1 MFCDLM
7 SREISI
13 EACELTKTYYLY
25 DSPADRLK
33 ETFHPFHKVY
43 HRSFD
48 AIKGVS
54 FTIHKGESFG
64 IIGRNGSG
72 KSTLLQM
79 ICGILQP
86 TRGNVAVHGRVA
98 ALLELGAGFN
108 PEFSGRENVYL
119 NGAILGFS
127 RKEMDELYDDI
138 VSFADIGDFVEQPV
152 KTYSS
157 GMYVRLA
164 FAVQACVEPEI
175 LVVDEALS
183 VGDVFFQQKCLGRMR
198 ELRENG
204 TTLIFVSHDM
214 GIVREL
220 CESSIYLQKGRMM
233 YCGPSYKAVQRYY
246 NEDHRPDVPP
256 DNGNTEEQPLLPVTG
271 CEIWRQD
278 PAEKPV
284 NADSEILSVTMEDKD
299 GFPSMKASIGET
311 ITFKIYYRVNKSVAL
326 HASVSLRNRFDNLIS
341 CNGTY
346 LNDLEP
352 QTLAEGSV
360 GAVVFQLTC
369 DIEAGS
375 YTIHFSLSSPSHLP
389 NRGTTVDETPWL
401 GPLSVEWDYEN
412 DKAPFLGMFALP
424 VSCAFGEGTKE

>member
-1 MFCDLM
+1 MN
-7 SREISI
+7 REISI
-13 EACELTKTYYLY
+13 NAQELTKTYYLY
-25 DSPADRLK
+25 DTPVDRLK
-33 ETFHPFHKVY
+33 ETFHPWRKIY

-48 AIKGVS
+48 AIKEVS
-54 FTIHKGESFG
+54 FTIYKGESFG

-72 KSTLLQM
+72 KSTLLQV
-79 ICGILQP
+79 ICGILKP
-86 TRGNVAVHGRVA
+86 TNGAVEVHGRVA

-127 RKEMDELYDDI
+127 KAEIDDLYDEI
-138 VSFADIGDFVEQPV
+138 ISFADIGDFVEQPV

-198 ELRENG
+198 KLRENG

-220 CESSIYLQKGRMM
+220 CESSVYLRKGKMVF
-233 YCGPSYKAVQRYY
+233 CGPSHKAVQLYY
-246 NEDHRPDVPP
+246 NEDHHQASAPVLNN
-256 DNGNTEEQPLLPVTG
+256 DNENDILASPVTAG
-271 CEIWRQD
+271 NEIWKQEQLKTKTD
-278 PAEKPV
+278 LDAE
-284 NADSEILSVTMEDKD
+284 LLCVTMEDGD
-299 GFPSMKASIGET
+299 GLPSMKAVIGESVQ
-311 ITFKIYYRVNKSVAL
+311 FKIYFRVNRSTPL
-326 HASVSLRNRFDNLIS
+326 HASVSIKNRFDNLIS

-352 QTLAEGSV
+352 RVLPEGTV
-360 GAVVFQLTC
+360 GMVVFNIKC
-369 DIEAGS
+369 DLEAGA
-375 YTIHFSLSSPSHLP
+375 YTLHFSLSSPGTLP
-389 NRGTTVDETPWL
+389 NRATTIDESPWL
-401 GPLSVEWDYEN
+401 GPFSVEWDYEN
-412 DKAPFLGMFALP
+412 KKAPFLGMFDLP
-424 VSCAFGEGTKE
+424 VSCSFCEDSRQ

>member
-1 MFCDLM
+1 MN
-7 SREISI
+7 REISI
-13 EACELTKTYYLY
+13 NAHELTKTYYLY
-25 DSPADRLK
+25 DTPVDRLK
-33 ETFHPFHKVY
+33 EAFHPMRKIY

-79 ICGILQP
+79 ICSIIKP
-86 TRGNVAVHGRVA
+86 TSGSVDVHGRVA

-127 RKEMDELYDDI
+127 KDEIDNLYDDI
-138 VSFADIGDFVEQPV
+138 ISFADIGDFVEQPV

-198 ELRENG
+198 KLRESG

-220 CESSIYLQKGRMM
+220 CESSVYLRKGEMVF
-233 YCGPSYKAVQRYY
+233 CGPSHKAVQLYY
-246 NEDHRPDVPP
+246 NEDHPNDSDPELPRADEPVALEPSLTV
-256 DNGNTEEQPLLPVTG
+256 GN
-271 CEIWRQD
+271 EIWKQKQQ
-278 PAEKPV
+278 KPQTNLEV
-284 NADSEILSVTMEDKD
+284 ELLSVTMADNE
-299 GFPSMKASIGET
+299 GLPSMKATIGESVQ
-311 ITFKIYYRVNKSVAL
+311 FKLYYRMNCSTPI
-326 HASVSLRNRFDNLIS
+326 HASVSIKNRFDNLIS

-352 QTLAEGSV
+352 QSLPEGTV
-360 GAVVFQLTC
+360 GVVIFNIKC
-369 DIEAGS
+369 DMEAGD
-375 YTIHFSLSSPSHLP
+375 YTLHFSLSSPSILP
-389 NRGTTVDETPWL
+389 NRATTIDESPWL

-412 DKAPFLGMFALP
+412 KKAPFLGMFDLP
-424 VSCAFGEGTKE
+424 VSCSFGEDSRA

>member
-1 MFCDLM
+1 MCCKEIMD
-7 SREISI
+7 REISI
-13 EACELTKTYYLY
+13 DAHELTKTYYLY
-25 DSPADRLK
+25 DRPVDRVK
-33 ETFHPFHKVY
+33 ETFHPWRKIY

-48 AIKGVS
+48 AVKGLS
-54 FTIHKGESFG
+54 FTIHKGESFA

-86 TRGNVAVHGRVA
+86 TSGSVTVNGRVA

-127 RKEMDELYDDI
+127 TAEMDNLYDEI
-138 VSFADIGDFVEQPV
+138 VAFADIGDFVDQPV

-198 ELRENG
+198 QLRENG
-204 TTLIFVSHDM
+204 TTLLFVSHDM

-220 CESSIYLQKGRMM
+220 CENSVYLHKGQLA
-233 YCGPSYKAVQRYY
+233 YCGPSHKAVQKYY
-246 NEDHRPDVPP
+246 NMDHRQVGEDDDPSGESSLSE
-256 DNGNTEEQPLLPVTG
+256 N
-271 CEIWRQD
+271 EIWKQND
-278 PAEKPV
+278 QQSSGDTDA
-284 NADSEILSVTMEDKD
+284 EILSLSMEDKD
-299 GFPSMKASIGET
+299 GFASMKAIIGEE
-311 ITFKIYYRVNKSVAL
+311 ITFTLHYRVNKSKPL
-326 HASVSLRNRFDNLIS
+326 HASVSIKNRFDNLIS

-346 LNDLEP
+346 INNLEP
-352 QTLAEGSV
+352 QILAEGSV
-360 GAVVFQLTC
+360 GIVVFTIKC
-369 DIEAGS
+369 DMEAGP
-375 YTIHFSLSSPSHLP
+375 YTVHFSLSSPGDRP
-389 NRGTTVDETPWL
+389 NRASTIDETPWL
-401 GPLSVEWDYEN
+401 GPLNIEWDYEN
-412 DKAPFLGMFALP
+412 HKAPFLGMFDLP
-424 VSCAFGEGTKE
+424 VTCSFDDVK

>member
-1 MFCDLM
+1 MN
-7 SREISI
+7 REPSI
-13 EACELTKTYYLY
+13 VAQELTKTYYLY
-25 DSPADRLK
+25 DSPVDRLK
-33 ETFHPFHKVY
+33 ETFHPWRKIY

-48 AIKGVS
+48 AIKEVS
-54 FTIHKGESFG
+54 FTIRKGESFG

-79 ICGILQP
+79 ICGILKP
-86 TRGNVAVHGRVA
+86 TGGSVEVYGRVA

-127 RKEMDELYDDI
+127 KGEIDDLYDEI
-138 VSFADIGDFVEQPV
+138 INFADIGDFVEQPV

-198 ELRENG
+198 MLRENG

-220 CESSIYLQKGRMM
+220 CESSVYLRKGQMVF
-233 YCGPSYKAVQRYY
+233 CGPSHKAVQLYF
-246 NEDHRPDVPP
+246 NEDHRQDSNPVLVS
-256 DNGNTEEQPLLPVTG
+256 DNENAASKAPLITGN
-271 CEIWRQD
+271 EIWKQEAPKD
-278 PAEKPV
+278 IDAE
-284 NADSEILSVTMEDKD
+284 IISVTMEDSE
-299 GFPSMKASIGET
+299 GFPSMKAVIGEFVQ
-311 ITFKIYYRVNKSVAL
+311 FKIYYRVNSSVPL
-326 HASVSLRNRFDNLIS
+326 HASVSIKNRFDNLIS

-352 QTLAEGSV
+352 QVLQE
-360 GAVVFQLTC
+360 GAVGMVVFDIKC
-369 DIEAGS
+369 DMEAGD
-375 YTIHFSLSSPSHLP
+375 YTVHFSLSFPGTLP
-389 NRGTTVDETPWL
+389 NRATTIDESPWL
-401 GPLSVEWDYEN
+401 GPFSVEWDYEN
-412 DKAPFLGMFALP
+412 KKAPFLGMFDLP
-424 VSCAFGEGTKE
+424 VSCSFGEDSRQ

>member
-1 MFCDLM
+1 MN
-7 SREISI
+7 REISI
-13 EACELTKTYYLY
+13 DAHELTKTYYLY
-25 DSPADRLK
+25 DRPIDRVK
-33 ETFHPFHKVY
+33 ETFHPWRKIY
-43 HRSFD
+43 HRPFD
-48 AIKGVS
+48 AVKGLS

-86 TRGNVAVHGRVA
+86 TSGYVTVNGRVA

-127 RKEMDELYDDI
+127 TAEIDDLYDEI
-138 VSFADIGDFVEQPV
+138 VGFADIGDFVDQPV

-198 ELRENG
+198 QLRENG
-204 TTLIFVSHDM
+204 TTLLFVSHDM

-220 CESSIYLQKGRMM
+220 CESSVYLHKGRLA
-233 YCGPSYKAVQRYY
+233 YCGPSHKAVQKYY
-246 NEDHRPDVPP
+246 NMDHRQVSGSSGSE
-256 DNGNTEEQPLLPVTG
+256 NGGAPVASSLTG
-271 CEIWRQD
+271 NEIWKQD
-278 PAEKPV
+278 ISQSQDG
-284 NADSEILSVTMEDKD
+284 ADAEILSVSMEDKD
-299 GFPSMKASIGET
+299 GFPSMKATIGEQISFT
-311 ITFKIYYRVNKSVAL
+311 LYYRVNKSGPI
-326 HASVSLRNRFDNLIS
+326 HASVSIKNRFDNLIS

-346 LNDLEP
+346 INNLEP
-352 QTLAEGSV
+352 QTLAEGAV
-360 GAVVFQLTC
+360 GKIVFKVQC
-369 DIEAGS
+369 DMEAGP
-375 YTIHFSLSSPSHLP
+375 YTLHFSLSSPGDRP
-389 NRGTTVDETPWL
+389 NRAATVDETPWL
-401 GPLSVEWDYEN
+401 GPLSIEWDYEN
-412 DKAPFLGMFALP
+412 HKAPFLGMFNLP
-424 VSCAFGEGTKE
+424 VFCSFGEDTK

>member
-1 MFCDLM
+1 MD
-7 SREISI
+7 REISI
-13 EACELTKTYYLY
+13 AAHGLSKRYYLY
-25 DSPADRLK
+25 DSPVDRIK
-33 ETFHPFHKVY
+33 ETFHPFGKVY
-43 HRSFD
+43 HHSFD
-48 AIKGVS
+48 AVKDVS
-54 FTIHKGESFG
+54 FTIYKGESFG
-64 IIGRNGSG
+64 IIGRNGGG

-86 TRGNVAVHGRVA
+86 TSGSVDIHGRVA

-108 PEFSGRENVYL
+108 PEFTGRENVYL

-127 RKEMDELYDDI
+127 VEEIDALYDDI
-138 VSFADIGDFVEQPV
+138 VNFADIGEFVDRPV

-198 ELRENG
+198 QLRENG

-220 CESSIYLQKGRMM
+220 CESAVYLYKGNMA
-233 YCGPSYKAVQRYY
+233 YCGPSHKAAQLYY
-246 NEDHRPDVPP
+246 NEDQSQDHIQ
-256 DNGNTEEQPLLPVTG
+256 TPVTKKNEG
-271 CEIWRQD
+271 LDRAVEHSGSGSEIWRQD
-278 PAEKPV
+278 CNKSSSDIDVEL
-284 NADSEILSVTMEDKD
+284 LSVNMEDKD
-299 GFPSMKASIGET
+299 GLSSMKAVIGEYIVFT
-311 ITFKIYYRVNKSVAL
+311 IHYRVNKRVPV
-326 HASVSLRNRFDNLIS
+326 HASVSIKNRFDNLIT

-352 QTLAEGSV
+352 QVLPE
-360 GAVVFQLTC
+360 GAVGVVVFKIKC
-369 DIEAGS
+369 DMEAGS
-375 YTIHFSLSSPSHLP
+375 YTMHFSLSAPGALP
-389 NRGTTVDETPWL
+389 NRAKCIDETPWF

-412 DKAPFLGMFALP
+412 EKAPFLGMFDLP
-424 VSCAFGEGTKE
+424 VTCSFVEDT